1 MSRRTEAEHLADV
14 MLAELLRAGAIPVI
28 TGGRLSIEGPARM
41 LTAVR
46 RERLSGCVPELRALV
61 AGQWRSRETCVAR
74 RPCRRMSPCA
84 LPEEGRPCL
93 IPPTCCVCEGPLPS
107 GHRYLCLA
115 CADTP
120 RASTSSLSPR
130 S

>member
-1 MSRRTEAEHLADV
+1 MNRRTEAEHLADE
-14 MLAELLRAGAIPVI
+14 MLAELLRVGAIPVVAE
-28 TGGRLSIEGPARM
+28 GRLTIEAPTRV
-41 LTAVR
+41 LTAAR
-46 RERLSGCVPELRALV
+46 REMLSGCVPEMRALV
-61 AGQWRSRETCVAR
+61 ATRWRSRAECVAR

-84 LPEEGRPCL
+84 RSEDGRPCL
-93 IPPTCCVCEGPLPS
+93 MSPTCCVCEDPLPPQ
-107 GHRYLCLA
+107 HRYLCRA